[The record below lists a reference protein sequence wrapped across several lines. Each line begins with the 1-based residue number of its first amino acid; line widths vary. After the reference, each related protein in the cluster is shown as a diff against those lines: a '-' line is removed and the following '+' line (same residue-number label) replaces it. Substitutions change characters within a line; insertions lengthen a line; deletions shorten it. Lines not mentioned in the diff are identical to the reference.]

1 MVNAVLLAQAAPA
14 EEDPFILMKEW
25 LANPYNREADQ
36 EVNDYWEKKTAEEV
50 KAQQKR
56 EARPVS
62 NRTTVDL
69 DRNYFIGKSL
79 NKEAAFY
86 AELAVAFPGSALSN
100 LDLVERSEKIIEAYY
115 KGQENGGM
123 HGGTKAVRDL
133 IAPVKA
139 PGGSAITAS
148 NFKRARLP
156 DQAASNALTYYMLLR
171 DPKGSNMSI
180 ADAYKKALNDSLT
193 AYAQGGVTKIGQII
207 ISARNENDR
216 IAQVREANI
225 RFNPS
230 ANVPTLPGEQRAVAA
245 VLPPS
250 PVVPPAR
257 SSGSSNSIQSAL
269 TYIASESW
277 RALGKESAIAN
288 AWIADAGK
296 NGGTAGLARHAE
308 KAVCEAFK
316 KLANE
321 GVTTATFEQLGMGSE
336 AAQIAFERYTY
347 YREQGWNPEQA
358 GSVIWDKYVAGIRNG
373 GMSGGY
379 NALANQ

>member
-1 MVNAVLLAQAAPA
+1 MSQISVSQPVLIADATNPLAGLDLEKQFENVINSRSAQNRINRSQA
-14 EEDPFILMKEW
+14 EIQRQIE
-25 LANPYNREADQ
+25 Q
-36 EVNDYWEKKTAEEV
+36 QKKTT
-50 KAQQKR
+50 
-56 EARPVS
+56 ARPVS

-100 LDLVERSEKIIEAYY
+100 LGLVERSEKIIEAYY
-115 KGQENGGM
+115 KGQENGAM

-148 NFKRARLP
+148 NFKQDGLP
-156 DQAASNALTYYMLLR
+156 DEDGLNLKNGAADRAMTYYMLLR
-171 DPKGSNMSI
+171 DLKGSNMSI
-180 ADAYKKALNDSLT
+180 ADAYKTAFNDSLT
-193 AYAQGGVTKIGQII
+193 AYAQGGVAKIGQII

-216 IAQVREANI
+216 IAQVRDANI
-225 RFNPS
+225 NFSPS
-230 ANVPTLPGEQRAVAA
+230 ANVPTLPSEQRAVAA

-250 PVVPPAR
+250 PVAPPAR

-288 AWIADAGK
+288 TWIAAER
-296 NGGTAGLARHAE
+296 LA
-308 KAVCEAFK
+308 
-316 KLANE
+316 
-321 GVTTATFEQLGMGSE
+321 
-336 AAQIAFERYTY
+336 
-347 YREQGWNPEQA
+347 
-358 GSVIWDKYVAGIRNG
+358 
-373 GMSGGY
+373 
-379 NALANQ
+379 